1 MAIPWLSALKV
12 IPWGDVIS
20 HAPSVLEKA
29 RDLMARKPAEVPPHS
44 MATPNVHDEVPSFGE
59 LKNRL
64 LDASLQIEGLQQR
77 QAELAQTVREL
88 AEQGMLTGAS
98 GRNWEAYGGEIS
110 LSTECN
116 AIDQAL
122 LSDPQTSGGLLVA
135 CAPESVAEVL
145 AVFHQ
150 HGFADACEVGEIM
163 AAAANGTKLTIR

>member
-77 QAELAQTVREL
+77 QAELAQTVSEL
-88 AEQGMLTGAS
+88 AEQNAALVSAVG
-98 GRNWEAYGGEIS
+98 S
-110 LSTECN
+110 LR
-116 AIDQAL
+116 
-122 LSDPQTSGGLLVA
+122 QTVRWMVGGLLLVFVGLGA
-135 CAPESVAEVL
+135 L
-145 AVFHQ
+145 ALRTY
-150 HGFADACEVGEIM
+150 I
-163 AAAANGTKLTIR
+163 